1 MKLIINT
8 DGGAR
13 GNPGPA
19 GIGVVFRD
27 QHQKII
33 GEHKQYIAEATNN
46 VAEYKA
52 LILAL
57 SEALAL
63 SPAPLALEIRMDS
76 ELIVR
81 QMQGKY
87 KIKEPTLKLL
97 AGEVLKLIRNFK
109 NVTFVHV
116 PREQNKE
123 ADKLVNQ
130 AIDEAAIGS

>member
-1 MKLIINT
+1 MKLTINT

-27 QHQKII
+27 ENNNII
-33 GEHKQYIAEATNN
+33 AEYKDYLGEATNN

-57 SEALAL
+57 TKAS
-63 SPAPLALEIRMDS
+63 SLEPKPSSLNIRMDS

-81 QMQGKY
+81 QMQGRY

-97 AGEVLKLIRNFK
+97 AQEVFKLMHQFK
-109 NVTFVHV
+109 NVEFNHV
-116 PREQNKE
+116 FRESNKE
-123 ADKLVNQ
+123 ADKLVNE
-130 AIDEAAIGS
+130 AIDEALS